1 MITIMKL
8 FTGLLLSLLLSC
20 CFFFSGKSQV
30 SQNDSAVLDSALVLL
45 DSAGSINASNFNEI
59 KKKVDE
65 IIEFRNEDEFNQM
78 AKEGIALF
86 NGVKRLEN
94 GGPSCISCHVLNAEG
109 IAHGGLLGVDLSNS
123 YTTVNKERG
132 LQLILKTPTSPI
144 MKITFANSP
153 ITIDEMARLIALLKK
168 TDMNSGYQLTSVN
181 QVFLLEYGVYG
192 VIIIMVVMLF
202 VWRNRKKR
210 SVKQN
215 IYSRQLKTL

>member
-1 MITIMKL
+1 MKL
-8 FTGLLLSLLLSC
+8 FTGLLLSLILTYGFS
-20 CFFFSGKSQV
+20 FSGKSQV
-30 SQNDSAVLDSALVLL
+30 NKNDSAVLGSAMELL
-45 DSAGSINASNFNEI
+45 DSASTINASNFNEI

-65 IIEFRNEDEFNQM
+65 IIEFKDEDEFKQM
-78 AKEGIALF
+78 AIEGIALF
-86 NGVKRLEN
+86 NGDKRLEN

-109 IAHGGLLGVDLSNS
+109 VAHGGLMGVDLSNS

-153 ITIDEMARLIALLKK
+153 ITIEEMTRLIALLKK
-168 TDMNSGYQLTSVN
+168 TDMNKGYQLTATN
-181 QVFLLEYGVYG
+181 KVFLLKYAICG

-202 VWRNRKKR
+202 VWRNRKKK

-215 IYSRQLKTL
+215 IYSRQLKSI

>member
-1 MITIMKL
+1 MKL

-168 TDMNSGYQLTSVN
+168 TDMHSGYQLTSVN

-215 IYSRQLKTL
+215 IYSRQLKTS